1 MTNTSFIL
9 LFVVASAV
17 ALVARRLRLPYTVA
31 LVVTGLALGT
41 LHAFNPPELTREI
54 LFAVV
59 LPGLLFEASFHL
71 DVRDFRHDL
80 LAILALAVPGVAAA
94 IGLTAAILSLVAG
107 SLDLKAEFPWSQA
120 LIFGAV
126 VAATDPIAVMGLFRS
141 ARAPKRLSVLL
152 EGESLFN
159 DGTAIVLFTLILA
172 YVTGESSG
180 DVSSMVASFFAIV
193 GGGAVIG
200 AVIGL
205 VISEV
210 VRRVDDAMI
219 EITLTTI
226 AAYGSFAAA
235 EGLHVSGVIATVA
248 AGMLCGNYGART
260 GMSPLTRVSAETFW
274 EYIAFALNSMVF
286 LLIGF
291 RVHAEA
297 LLASWLPIVT
307 AYLAMVVGRA
317 AIVFAVSSLLRPTRK
332 RLPASWN
339 LVLIWGGVRGALSMV
354 LVLGLPASVPHR
366 AFLETTTF
374 GVVIL
379 SILIQ
384 GLTMSPLLRRLGV
397 VRGDE
402 TRIQYEKLRGEVQAV
417 NTALAELD
425 TMARNRTAPDEVL
438 GTLREEYESRLQTV
452 ESDLQGLG
460 VAKERFR
467 QDELVAARR
476 HLLITEK
483 DFVLAAAR
491 RGDLGEEVANTLLTE
506 INGRLVDLSAGE
518 SEDAEQNPHE
528 ADGEDTSEQTPDDT
542 EDGRAR

>member
-1 MTNTSFIL
+1 VTNTSFIL

-31 LVVTGLALGT
+31 LVLAGLALGT
-41 LHAFNPPELTREI
+41 LHAFQPPELTREI

-71 DVRDFRHDL
+71 DARDFRHDL

-107 SLDLKAEFPWSQA
+107 TLHLQAEFPWSQA

-126 VAATDPIAVMGLFRS
+126 VAATDPIAVVGLFRS

-180 DVSSMVASFFAIV
+180 DASSMVASFFAIV

-260 GMSPLTRVSAETFW
+260 GMSPSTRVSAETFW

-297 LLASWLPIVT
+297 LLAAWLPIVT

-317 AIVFAVSSLLRPTRK
+317 AVVFAVSGLLRPTRK
-332 RLPASWN
+332 RLPASWHM
-339 LVLIWGGVRGALSMV
+339 VLIWGGVRGALSMV

-366 AFLETTTF
+366 AFLEATTF

-379 SILIQ
+379 SILVQ

-397 VRGDE
+397 TRNDE
-402 TRIQYEKLRGEVQAV
+402 TRVRYERLRAEVQAV
-417 NTALAELD
+417 NNALSELESM
-425 TMARNRTAPDEVL
+425 TRTAPTDILDVL
-438 GTLREEYESRLQTV
+438 RGEYESRLQEL

-460 VAKERFR
+460 VAKARFH
-467 QDELVAARR
+467 QDELVAVRR
-476 HLLITEK
+476 HLLISEK
-483 DFVLAAAR
+483 DYVLAAAR
-491 RGDLGEEVANTLLTE
+491 RGDVSEEVANALLTK
-506 INGRLVDLSAGE
+506 INGHLVDLSAARGGE
-518 SEDAEQNPHE
+518 VEQPPADAHD
-528 ADGEDTSEQTPDDT
+528 ATPPSDPD
-542 EDGRAR
+542 EEPPNSDI